1 MSEILLP
8 RSFRGKRS
16 EKIRPERFTF
26 YAKHKCG
33 YEAFW
38 LTKRIRTPLDFDAL
52 GFGDVWFE
60 DGQIKLVGKTLED
73 FRCPGCTEKIQ
84 EMPNNIKIIR
94 ILNAAD
100 YERLH
105 REQHNETPAG
115 QECPSCH
122 KIRQTYETL

>member
-1 MSEILLP
+1 MNGIILP
-8 RSFRGKRS
+8 GSYKRKRS
-16 EKIRPERFTF
+16 ETIRPERFTF

-33 YEAFW
+33 AEAFW

-52 GFGDVWFE
+52 GFNDVFFE

-73 FRCPGCTEKIQ
+73 FKCPGCASSLQ
-84 EMPNNIKIIR
+84 ELPNDIKIIR
-94 ILNAAD
+94 ILNQRD

-105 REQHNETPAG
+105 AEQHNETPAG

-122 KIRQTYETL
+122 KVRKIYEKI